1 MKARRLW
8 NCYREVT
15 DDVDDN
21 TSDGKLF
28 IYKTKIVEKKTEAGP
43 QPGHSGDASRPT

>member
-1 MKARRLW
+1 MKVRRLW

-21 TSDGKLF
+21 ASDSKLF
-28 IYKTKIVEKKTEAGP
+28 RYKTKIVEKTTEEGP
-43 QPGHSGDASRPT
+43 QPGHPGDTSRSA